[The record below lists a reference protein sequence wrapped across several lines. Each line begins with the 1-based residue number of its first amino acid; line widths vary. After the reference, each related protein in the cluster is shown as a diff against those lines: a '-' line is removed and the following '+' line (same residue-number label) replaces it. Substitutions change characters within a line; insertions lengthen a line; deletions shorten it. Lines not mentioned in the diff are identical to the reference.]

1 MEQCVV
7 SEGNYFERVM
17 CQYNDVI
24 YEALFQ
30 TLVLL
35 FNSHSL

>member
-1 MEQCVV
+1 MEQRVA
-7 SEGNYFERVM
+7 SGGNYFERVA

-24 YEALFQ
+24 YKALFY